1 MSSIARKFI
10 LMDGQGVIQTNCPK
24 DFWLVD
30 AIRIQRRINQMSTA
44 AKFNGFVV
52 PLPKERRAWAP
63 TLSNISVSNK
73 MLVIDYSIGK
83 SLGRTNFRF
92 AIRLTRA
99 VALREAR
106 EATSKNS
113 LLECSRG
120 VDWFDTPTEWSFY
133 NTYPNNRFATKYE

>member
-44 AKFNGFVV
+44 GFVI

-63 TLSNISVSNK
+63 DI
-73 MLVIDYSIGK
+73 I
-83 SLGRTNFRF
+83 
-92 AIRLTRA
+92 
-99 VALREAR
+99 
-106 EATSKNS
+106 
-113 LLECSRG
+113 
-120 VDWFDTPTEWSFY
+120 
-133 NTYPNNRFATKYE
+133 